1 MADTPH
7 RPDTADIPEAVAAP
21 RSGRAVQLV
30 WLIPLLAAL
39 VGGWLAL
46 KAILDKG
53 PEITITFETAEGL
66 EAGKTKLKF
75 KDVEVGLVKSVVLS
89 PDASR
94 VVVTAELVKE
104 AKGYL
109 LDDTRFWVVRPRIS
123 GGTVT
128 GLGTLLSGSY
138 VGMNIGKS
146 GKAKREFVGLNVP
159 PVISTE
165 TPGKEFIL
173 HGKDIGSLDVGSP
186 IYFRRLQAGQVAGY
200 DLDGDGKGIKIKVF
214 VNAPYDKFVTENTRF
229 WQASGVEV
237 TLDSTGVKIET
248 ESVVAMLI
256 GGLAFE
262 TPAGAVELQP
272 AEEKTNFSLFANRV
286 EALKN
291 PDTDVIKAVMVFNES
306 VRGLAIGA
314 PIEFRGIEMGQVTAV
329 KVEVDPANQRINI
342 VVEADIYPMR
352 LRARSTEKASAPV
365 LSGAQRRD
373 FVGGMVARGM
383 RAQLRSG
390 NLLTGQLF
398 VTLDFFR
405 DAPAAKLRL
414 RNNLLEFP
422 TMQSSL
428 AELQSTLGSLATK
441 LKNFPLD
448 EVGTDLRQTLQSAT
462 RMMQRIDVELTP
474 EARDALADARKAMAS
489 VDHVL
494 KPESPLSQDAREAMR
509 EVGRAAAAFRVLADY
524 LERHPEALVSGKKD
538 DRKDGKQEDKK
549 EDKKGD
555 KK

>member
-1 MADTPH
+1 MADAPH
-7 RPDTADIPEAVAAP
+7 RPDLPDLPEAVAAP
-21 RSGRAVQLV
+21 KSGSAVRLV
-30 WLIPLLAAL
+30 WLIPLVAAL
-39 VGGWLAL
+39 VGGWLAV
-46 KAILDKG
+46 KAVMDKG
-53 PEITITFETAEGL
+53 PEITITFEAAEGL
-66 EAGKTKLKF
+66 EAGKTKLKY
-75 KDVEVGLVKSVVLS
+75 KDVEVGLVKTVALS

-94 VVVTAELVKE
+94 VIVTAELVKE

-138 VGMNIGKS
+138 VGMDIGRS

-159 PVISTE
+159 PVISTD

-173 HGKDIGSLDVGSP
+173 HGKDIGSLDIGSP

-200 DLDGDGKGIKIKVF
+200 DLDGDGKGIKIKIF

-229 WQASGVEV
+229 WQASGVGV
-237 TLDSTGVKIET
+237 TLDSSGVKIET
-248 ESVVAMLI
+248 ESVVAMLV

-272 AEEKTNFSLFANRV
+272 AEEKTNFSLFANRT

-291 PDTDVIKAVMVFNES
+291 PETDVIKTVMIYNES
-306 VRGLAIGA
+306 VRGLAPGA
-314 PIEFRGIEMGQVTAV
+314 PVEFRGIEIGNVTAIR
-329 KVEVDPANQRINI
+329 VEVNSASQRINI
-342 VVEADIYPMR
+342 LVEADLYPMR
-352 LRARSTEKASAPV
+352 LRARSAGNSSAPI

-373 FVGGMVARGM
+373 FIGGLVARGM

-398 VTLDFFR
+398 VTLDFFKE
-405 DAPAAKLRL
+405 APAAKLRL
-414 RNNLLEFP
+414 RDNMLEFP
-422 TMQSSL
+422 TMQSNL
-428 AELQSTLGSLATK
+428 AELQETIAAVAVK
-441 LKNFPLD
+441 LKNFPLE
-448 EVGTDLRQTLQSAT
+448 EVGADLKQTLQSAT
-462 RMMQRIDVELTP
+462 RMMQRIDTELTP
-474 EARDALADARKAMAS
+474 EARDALADARKTIAS
-489 VDHVL
+489 VDNVL

-509 EVGRAAAAFRVLADY
+509 EIGRAAAAFRVLADY

-538 DRKDGKQEDKK
+538 DRKDDKK
-549 EDKKGD
+549 EDKK
-555 KK
+555 